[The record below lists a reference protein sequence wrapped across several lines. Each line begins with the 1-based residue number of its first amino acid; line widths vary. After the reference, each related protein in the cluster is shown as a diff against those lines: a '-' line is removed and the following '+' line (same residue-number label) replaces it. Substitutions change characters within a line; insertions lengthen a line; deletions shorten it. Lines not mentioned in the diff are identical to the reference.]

1 MNKTLYERK
10 KGKEMQASGEWA
22 ISDAEQRV
30 VNVVSILFL
39 ISVVAIFVTAMLP
52 ISRIFLGVSI
62 AFAAVMFL
70 TVFAT
75 LFLIVFRKN
84 KEVPMDQHYYA
95 GGSLDDS
102 VQLRETMAGMIEQM
116 IEHGEPKLGEIVK

>member
-39 ISVVAIFVTAMLP
+39 ISV
-52 ISRIFLGVSI
+52 I

-102 VQLRETMAGMIEQM
+102 VQLRETMAGMIQQM
-116 IEHGEPKLGEIVK
+116 IENGEPKLGEIVK

>member
-30 VNVVSILFL
+30 VNVVSILFF

-84 KEVPMDQHYYA
+84 KEVPMDQHYYQVDETYNGITGEA
-95 GGSLDDS
+95 
-102 VQLRETMAGMIEQM
+102 REAT
-116 IEHGEPKLGEIVK
+116 KEITKEEFYQQKKK

>member
-1 MNKTLYERK
+1 MKKTLYERK

-30 VNVVSILFL
+30 VNVVAILFL
-39 ISVVAIFVTAMLP
+39 ISVVAVLVTAMLP
-52 ISRIFLGVSI
+52 ISRIFFGVSI

-75 LFLIVFRKN
+75 LFLLVFRKN
-84 KEVPMDQHYYA
+84 KEVPMDQHYYEV
-95 GGSLDDS
+95 D
-102 VQLRETMAGMIEQM
+102 ETYNGIT
-116 IEHGEPKLGEIVK
+116 GEVRGETKEITKEEFYQQKKK